1 MFHKLN
7 ILVLLVSLFNPMSAL
22 KADTIDLNEEIEGVW
37 NVGNVSPNSSEV
49 VASVNGYVTHGD
61 RLRIRFVKGD
71 CDTGNLLTTVYSH
84 HDNPKLVD
92 LKDQLVD
99 GIFMGEDV
107 VLEILFTVP
116 LFNKQLAYVDMG
128 WVQKDALKRILLAQ
142 KKIDLSLVD
151 TEDFKPSEYFDIMQN
166 SWPTVGLSD
175 AIDKASMQ
183 CKSMTYNKLSSD
195 IIDLPIENMIN
206 PVEESITGGLRNAA
220 SFDCNKATTETEKAI
235 CDDPELSALDK
246 RMSKAYKRARGS
258 TSSGDV
264 YKSNQFKWLKSRD
277 ACISDKQCLLKS
289 YNNILNELK
298 EFDYEA
304 LQKADER
311 VLNYLVTIEGVCSK
325 LLVNGEV
332 LPCKNA
338 LIQTEYQD
346 GRIGFYF
353 LEEGGSGKILTFS
366 GSGLKQKKL
375 SENVRVQP
383 VDGVIQKD
391 GILNVSGEC
400 YFENPYVGEANIKC
414 VATDASGMPFEGHFL
429 TDGSEPEI
437 KDFTES
443 STEPLQ
449 KVNKTKIDLIKTVPL
464 GNQANLRRIFGNYQ
478 RECTAQQDTDIDE
491 KLEVEVDN
499 LKQIKLLQGDTEMT
513 VLTASFYCPGV
524 GGIWSGSGGSP
535 VYYIIDEFVYK
546 TFGGEPYP
554 FDITEDQTVLIQWHG
569 GAECKAIGGQP
580 YPNSAPCFSA
590 IYWNNELN
598 TFSIME

>member
-1 MFHKLN
+1 MFQKLN
-7 ILVLLVSLFNPMSAL
+7 ILVLLIFLFNPMLNL

-37 NVGNVSPNSSEV
+37 NVGNVSPDSSEI
-49 VASVNGYVTHGD
+49 VASVNGLVTHGD

-107 VLEILFTVP
+107 VLKILFTVP

-142 KKIDLSLVD
+142 KEIDLNLVD
-151 TEDFKPSEYFDIMQN
+151 TEDFKPSDYFDILQN
-166 SWPTVGLSD
+166 SWPTAGLSA

-195 IIDLPIENMIN
+195 IIDSPIENTIN
-206 PVEESITGGLRNAA
+206 PVEESITGGFRNAA

-298 EFDYEA
+298 DFDNEA
-304 LQKADER
+304 LQKADEG
-311 VLNYLVTIEGVCSK
+311 VLNYLMAIKGVCSK

-332 LPCKNA
+332 FPCKNS
-338 LIQTEYQD
+338 LIHTEYQD
-346 GRIGFYF
+346 GKIGFYF
-353 LEEGGSGKILTFS
+353 LEEGGSGKVLTFS

-375 SENVRVQP
+375 SENVRIQP
-383 VDGVIQKD
+383 IDGVIQKN
-391 GILNVSGEC
+391 GVLNVSGEC
-400 YFENPYVGEANIKC
+400 YFENPYVGEAIIKC
-414 VATDASGMPFEGHFL
+414 VAVNPVGMQFEGHFL

-437 KDFTES
+437 KDFTEIS
-443 STEPLQ
+443 NLARPKNNEPR
-449 KVNKTKIDLIKTVPL
+449 IDLI
-464 GNQANLRRIFGNYQ
+464 
-478 RECTAQQDTDIDE
+478 
-491 KLEVEVDN
+491 
-499 LKQIKLLQGDTEMT
+499 
-513 VLTASFYCPGV
+513 S
-524 GGIWSGSGGSP
+524 
-535 VYYIIDEFVYK
+535 
-546 TFGGEPYP
+546 
-554 FDITEDQTVLIQWHG
+554 
-569 GAECKAIGGQP
+569 
-580 YPNSAPCFSA
+580 
-590 IYWNNELN
+590 
-598 TFSIME
+598 

>member
-1 MFHKLN
+1 MLHKLN
-7 ILVLLVSLFNPMSAL
+7 ILVLLVFLFIPMSAL

-37 NVGNVSPNSSEV
+37 NVGNVSPDSSEI
-49 VASVNGYVTHGD
+49 VASVNGLVTHGD

-116 LFNKQLAYVDMG
+116 LFSKQLAYVDMG

-142 KKIDLSLVD
+142 KEIDLNLVD

-166 SWPTVGLSD
+166 SWPTAGLSD

-195 IIDLPIENMIN
+195 IIDSPIENTIN
-206 PVEESITGGLRNAA
+206 PVEESITGGFRNAA

-298 EFDYEA
+298 DFDNEA
-304 LQKADER
+304 LQKADE
-311 VLNYLVTIEGVCSK
+311 
-325 LLVNGEV
+325 
-332 LPCKNA
+332 
-338 LIQTEYQD
+338 
-346 GRIGFYF
+346 
-353 LEEGGSGKILTFS
+353 
-366 GSGLKQKKL
+366 
-375 SENVRVQP
+375 
-383 VDGVIQKD
+383 
-391 GILNVSGEC
+391 
-400 YFENPYVGEANIKC
+400 
-414 VATDASGMPFEGHFL
+414 
-429 TDGSEPEI
+429 
-437 KDFTES
+437 
-443 STEPLQ
+443 
-449 KVNKTKIDLIKTVPL
+449 TKIDLIKTVPL

-478 RECTAQQDTDIDE
+478 RQCTARQDTDIDE
-491 KLEVEVDN
+491 NLELEVDN